1 MKLAELGDL
10 RAVFFDL
17 DGTLVDSAIDI
28 YHAMNAALATLGR
41 PPVTEKQVR
50 YWVGRGAPQLAYC
63 VVKYQHEQ
71 GLTTTIHA
79 SREQLHSHDSLQ
91 EQQHQLLQAFLNHYE
106 KHVCVESRIY
116 DGVEAFIQS
125 CQDSNLKLACI
136 TNKPYQPAH
145 DLLQALDLLSP
156 FQLLLGGDSVTHKK
170 PHPESLQH
178 ALQYFELKPHQALM
192 IGDSRNDVEAAHA
205 AGMQCFA
212 LNYGYNH
219 GEPIAACKPD
229 LILDSLQQLL

>member
-1 MKLAELGDL
+1 MKLAELTHL

-41 PPVTEKQVR
+41 PPVTESQVR
-50 YWVGRGAPQLAYC
+50 CWVGRGAPQLADC
-63 VVKYQHEQ
+63 VIKF
-71 GLTTTIHA
+71 
-79 SREQLHSHDSLQ
+79 
-91 EQQHQLLQAFLNHYE
+91 QHQQGPAAQGQPAHDLLQQQQLLAAFLKHYE
-106 KHVCVESRIY
+106 RHVCVESRIY
-116 DGVEAFIQS
+116 DGVTGFIQA
-125 CQDSNLKLACI
+125 CQAQNLKLACI

-170 PHPESLQH
+170 PHPQSLQQ
-178 ALQYFELKPHQALM
+178 ALHYFGLQPHQALM

-205 AGMQCFA
+205 AGMPCFA
-212 LNYGYNH
+212 LTYGYNH
-219 GEPIAACKPD
+219 GEAITDCNPD
-229 LILDSLQQLL
+229 LVLDSLQQLL

>member
-1 MKLAELGDL
+1 MQLAQLHDL

-28 YHAMNAALATLGR
+28 YHAMNAALALLGR
-41 PPVTEKQVR
+41 PLVTEQQIR
-50 YWVGRGAPQLAYC
+50 DWVGRGAPQLAYC

-71 GLTTTIHA
+71 GLSLTI
-79 SREQLHSHDSLQ
+79 QGTPLQDSLQ
-91 EQQHQLLQAFLNHYE
+91 EQQHQLLEAFLSHYE
-106 KHVCVESRIY
+106 KHVCIESRIY
-116 DGVEAFIQS
+116 DGVEPFIKA
-125 CQDSNLKLACI
+125 CQARNLKLACI

-145 DLLQALDLLSP
+145 DLLQALDLLAP

-170 PHPESLQH
+170 PHPMSLQH

-205 AGMQCFA
+205 AGIQCIA
-212 LNYGYNH
+212 LSYGYNH
-219 GEPIAACKPD
+219 GEPITDCNPD
-229 LILDSLQQLL
+229 LVLDSLQQLI